1 MMEDRKLLETDSSQL
16 IENSKNDSIMF
27 MTKCKLIML
36 CACKSVT
43 RNINLFIKK
52 YTYSGNVFYWFY
64 WFSCKGEQIYAS
76 SGLKDPKIIDLAFLE
91 FIKLNVNFNIFNL
104 RGLGDL
110 AIFRLYQLSCKE
122 ETCII
127 I

>member
-1 MMEDRKLLETDSSQL
+1 MEDRKLLETDSSQL

-52 YTYSGNVFYWFY
+52 YTCSGNVLLIFL
-64 WFSCKGEQIYAS
+64 QINTS
-76 SGLKDPKIIDLAFLE
+76 SDLQDPKIIDLSIAFLE
-91 FIKLNVNFNIFNL
+91 FIKLNVNYTLFNL

-122 ETCII
+122 EICII

>member
-1 MMEDRKLLETDSSQL
+1 MEDRKLLETDSSQL

-52 YTYSGNVFYWFY
+52 YNLFRKRFIDFLAKVN
-64 WFSCKGEQIYAS
+64 K
-76 SGLKDPKIIDLAFLE
+76 LKIR
-91 FIKLNVNFNIFNL
+91 KLL
-104 RGLGDL
+104 T
-110 AIFRLYQLSCKE
+110 S
-122 ETCII
+122 
-127 I
+127 